1 MSNCNVTSTSTCVV
15 SKCIDITG
23 SETVTDYIDGA
34 VGTYIDV
41 IGRVTVIYCI
51 DCVVCECIGV
61 ASPDSI
67 LL

>member
-1 MSNCNVTSTSTCVV
+1 MV

-41 IGRVTVIYCI
+41 IARVTVIYYI
-51 DCVVCECIGV
+51 DCVVCKCIGV
-61 ASPDSI
+61 ASPVRMASCYDGQRSRV
-67 LL
+67 

>member
-1 MSNCNVTSTSTCVV
+1 MV

-23 SETVTDYIDGA
+23 SEMVTDYIDGA
-34 VGTYIDV
+34 IGMCIDV

-51 DCVVCECIGV
+51 SCVVCKCIGV
-61 ASPDSI
+61 ASPDGI

>member
-1 MSNCNVTSTSTCVV
+1 MV

-23 SETVTDYIDGA
+23 SETVTDYIDSA

-51 DCVVCECIGV
+51 DCVVCKCIGV
-61 ASPDSI
+61 ASPDGI